1 MKVII
6 KSSLSDIGV
15 TYRTIEF
22 KDKAINNL
30 KIISTKKNIDVR
42 FKSLPFYLRGL
53 HLKYSPITQLKKF
66 YLRYKY
72 KGKAIPLP
80 LGEFIPGH
88 QEVIQVSKE
97 VLSLHEKYYVN
108 GKWKHNPKEQLITQR
123 ELELSQE
130 LSVREVI
137 QRLVEAQFPRK
148 TKLGRLAKVSQR
160 TYARFLMG
168 YHNRFDQLIFDEDE
182 KGCMGSYSYKL

>member
-22 KDKAINNL
+22 TDKAINKL
-30 KIISTKKNIDVR
+30 KIISTKKSIDVR

-53 HLKYSPITQLKKF
+53 YLRYSPITQLKKF

-72 KGKAIPLP
+72 KGKAIPLS

-88 QEVIQVSKE
+88 YEVIQVSKE

-123 ELELSQE
+123 ELEESQE
-130 LSVREVI
+130 LSSREVI
-137 QRLVEAQFPRK
+137 QRIVQAQFPRK
-148 TKLGRLAKVSQR
+148 GKLGRIAKVSQQPH
-160 TYARFLMG
+160 ARFLMG
-168 YHNRFDQLIFDEDE
+168 YHERFDQLIFDENE
-182 KGCMGSYSYKL
+182 KGWGQ

>member
-88 QEVIQVSKE
+88 
-97 VLSLHEKYYVN
+97 
-108 GKWKHNPKEQLITQR
+108 
-123 ELELSQE
+123 
-130 LSVREVI
+130 
-137 QRLVEAQFPRK
+137 
-148 TKLGRLAKVSQR
+148 
-160 TYARFLMG
+160 
-168 YHNRFDQLIFDEDE
+168 
-182 KGCMGSYSYKL
+182 